1 MQEFYYRRGM
11 FTASLERTLKQK
23 GISLDDAVK
32 TNNISG
38 ITKDDIQKAVDDALE
53 FTYAK
58 TPDNTLGKIFVD
70 ASNKIPFLTTG
81 LIPFARFMANAMKFQ
96 FEHSPLGPLSLLSS
110 KERAK
115 VAAGDMGV
123 FSRAMIGSSLLLG
136 AIEAKRRGYGGEK
149 WYEFRGTTR
158 F

>member
-1 MQEFYYRRGM
+1 MFNNYASEVADASQSKTFKGAQKVVDGLNVLNRMQEFYYRRM

-58 TPDNTLGKIFVD
+58 TPDNALGKKFVEL
-70 ASNKIPFLTTG
+70 SNSIPFLTTG
-81 LIPFARFMANAMKFQ
+81 LILFARFMANAMKFQ

-123 FSRAMIGSSLLLG
+123 F
-136 AIEAKRRGYGGEK
+136 E
-149 WYEFRGTTR
+149 
-158 F
+158 